1 MNSRNLPY
9 ILMTAAM
16 LIAAC
21 TDNPSPDTPEGEDPD
36 VPPVSGLTGYAD
48 PEGVLLLSG
57 GEYTM
62 ENAFLTFI
70 APDGTLENRVYAS
83 ANASELGND
92 GVGMSMSEGKQ
103 YILCNDWR
111 RAEGKENN
119 GLLIVADAQTLRK
132 EQSFSRAQMT
142 FRHPVNGT
150 MEEVDESLGGIA
162 VLDSRNVFIF
172 AQGVLRFDCSTG
184 GLSLVEG
191 SYEIGNMG
199 TANTVESTVSP
210 RGATVVDGRMY
221 ALAGGFWSST
231 ALLEFSKGED
241 AVSRRLEL
249 GKGDLVSGMCRTEDG
264 TLVAAT
270 YYRSR
275 PNSGF
280 LYFIDVESWS
290 IVDQKTVTANISPGT
305 HSNSGI
311 TRIGDYIYFTGAEES
326 EFSSSLKTT
335 LSRFSLGTGRTE
347 KDIVDFRADEPDA
360 NILDCN
366 VTGDPDSGL
375 LYVVVSQE
383 NMEGLV
389 PQSHI
394 LVYDCSVDPPQLVR
408 KISGLTHYVTGIYP
422 M

>member
-1 MNSRNLPY
+1 
-9 ILMTAAM
+9 
-16 LIAAC
+16 
-21 TDNPSPDTPEGEDPD
+21 
-36 VPPVSGLTGYAD
+36 
-48 PEGVLLLSG
+48 
-57 GEYTM
+57 
-62 ENAFLTFI
+62 
-70 APDGTLENRVYAS
+70 
-83 ANASELGND
+83 
-92 GVGMSMSEGKQ
+92 
-103 YILCNDWR
+103 
-111 RAEGKENN
+111 
-119 GLLIVADAQTLRK
+119 
-132 EQSFSRAQMT
+132 
-142 FRHPVNGT
+142 
-150 MEEVDESLGGIA
+150 
-162 VLDSRNVFIF
+162 
-172 AQGVLRFDCSTG
+172 
-184 GLSLVEG
+184 
-191 SYEIGNMG
+191 
-199 TANTVESTVSP
+199 
-210 RGATVVDGRMY
+210 
-221 ALAGGFWSST
+221 
-231 ALLEFSKGED
+231 
-241 AVSRRLEL
+241 
-249 GKGDLVSGMCRTEDG
+249 MCRTEDG

-326 EFSSSLKTT
+326 EFASSLKTT
-335 LSRFSLGTGRTE
+335 LSRFSIGTGRTE

-375 LYVVVSQE
+375 LYVAVSQE
-383 NMEGLV
+383 NMEGVV

>member
-21 TDNPSPDTPEGEDPD
+21 TDNPSPETPEGEDPD

-119 GLLIVADAQTLRK
+119 GLLIVADAQTLRM

-172 AQGVLRFDCSTG
+172 CAALRLFHRRA
-184 GLSLVEG
+184 E
-191 SYEIGNMG
+191 
-199 TANTVESTVSP
+199 
-210 RGATVVDGRMY
+210 
-221 ALAGGFWSST
+221 
-231 ALLEFSKGED
+231 
-241 AVSRRLEL
+241 SRR
-249 GKGDLVSGMCRTEDG
+249 R
-264 TLVAAT
+264 
-270 YYRSR
+270 
-275 PNSGF
+275 
-280 LYFIDVESWS
+280 
-290 IVDQKTVTANISPGT
+290 
-305 HSNSGI
+305 
-311 TRIGDYIYFTGAEES
+311 
-326 EFSSSLKTT
+326 
-335 LSRFSLGTGRTE
+335 
-347 KDIVDFRADEPDA
+347 
-360 NILDCN
+360 
-366 VTGDPDSGL
+366 L
-375 LYVVVSQE
+375 L
-383 NMEGLV
+383 
-389 PQSHI
+389 
-394 LVYDCSVDPPQLVR
+394 
-408 KISGLTHYVTGIYP
+408 
-422 M
+422 

>member
-21 TDNPSPDTPEGEDPD
+21 TDNPAPDTPEGEDPD

-111 RAEGKENN
+111 KAEGKENN

-210 RGATVVDGRMY
+210 RGATVVDGRM
-221 ALAGGFWSST
+221 
-231 ALLEFSKGED
+231 
-241 AVSRRLEL
+241 
-249 GKGDLVSGMCRTEDG
+249 
-264 TLVAAT
+264 
-270 YYRSR
+270 
-275 PNSGF
+275 
-280 LYFIDVESWS
+280 
-290 IVDQKTVTANISPGT
+290 
-305 HSNSGI
+305 
-311 TRIGDYIYFTGAEES
+311 
-326 EFSSSLKTT
+326 
-335 LSRFSLGTGRTE
+335 
-347 KDIVDFRADEPDA
+347 
-360 NILDCN
+360 
-366 VTGDPDSGL
+366 
-375 LYVVVSQE
+375 
-383 NMEGLV
+383 
-389 PQSHI
+389 
-394 LVYDCSVDPPQLVR
+394 
-408 KISGLTHYVTGIYP
+408 
-422 M
+422 